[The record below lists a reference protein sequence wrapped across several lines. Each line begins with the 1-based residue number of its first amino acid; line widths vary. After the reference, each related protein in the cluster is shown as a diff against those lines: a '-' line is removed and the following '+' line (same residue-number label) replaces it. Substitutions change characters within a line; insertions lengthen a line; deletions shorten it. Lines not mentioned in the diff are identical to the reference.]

1 MNEAAQFPKT
11 VSEIE
16 TEGAPEYV
24 SLPIDEALVKDMKA
38 MNPKSDKGL
47 FREDI
52 LRAIYNALSHG
63 VSLNMA
69 CNAAR
74 VPPALARK
82 WLKQGQEDFE
92 NLTDEDFE
100 GIDDIDEVLS
110 PKARFYL
117 EVNRIKGD
125 MVIELQSG
133 LQEKALEGGKEWI
146 ATYILERTEPE
157 FYNLKRKFQADVD
170 ADVKATNTV
179 QFELMDG
186 FMARP
191 EEDREFISKEM
202 EDLEE
207 IYKEDSCNPD
217 NIKRDS
223 E

>member
-1 MNEAAQFPKT
+1 MFYKYAC
-11 VSEIE
+11 
-16 TEGAPEYV
+16 G
-24 SLPIDEALVKDMKA
+24 
-38 MNPKSDKGL
+38 
-47 FREDI
+47 
-52 LRAIYNALSHG
+52 NATYASW
-63 VSLNMA
+63 N
-69 CNAAR
+69 R
-74 VPPALARK
+74 
-82 WLKQGQEDFE
+82 QEDFE